1 MIKNYEISEAMTIK
15 LNNQLRSMPKF
26 AEGIRRAPDR
36 GFTLNSEQAET
47 ALKNV
52 LISREY

>member
-1 MIKNYEISEAMTIK
+1 MVKNYEISEAMTIK
-15 LNNQLRSMPKF
+15 LNNQLPEMPKF

-36 GFTLNSEQAET
+36 GFTLTSEQAET

-52 LISREY
+52 LISR